1 MKPYFPMLIVL
12 LLVTTSFAG
21 VSYTAEELS
30 TTQFDGNILY
40 VGGSGEGN
48 YTKIQDAINDAN
60 PGDTVFVY
68 AYSSPYYENLIV
80 DKSISM
86 IGEDK
91 DTTVI
96 EGDWVS
102 EYVVEISADWV
113 NISGFTIRYGGE
125 EWEATGI
132 LSISNFNTISGNN
145 ISNND
150 YYGIRLYY
158 SSGNTITDNTISNNK
173 YGIDL
178 YESSGNTITGNNI
191 SNNKYGIYL
200 DESSS
205 NTITDNTISN
215 KREGILLF
223 SSNNNNILGNS
234 FFNDGLFVYDS
245 YDNNVENNTVNGK
258 PLVYLEDE
266 SDKVIDYEVGQVIL
280 VNCDN
285 IIAENLNLSN
295 TDHGIELWKTD
306 NSMIRNN
313 DFSNN
318 ERGIYIRLSNS
329 NNITGN
335 NISNNKRG
343 ISFGSYSNSNN
354 ITGNNISSNG
364 HAIIFWYRNSNNTIT
379 DNTLSNN
386 DYSCIRLDCSSGNT
400 ITGNNISNNE
410 YGIYL
415 DESSNN
421 NNISGNNIS
430 NNGHGIRLSYSTC
443 NNTITGNNISN
454 NGYYGIC
461 LYYSSD
467 NNIIYHNN
475 FINNTNNSYDGCN
488 NIWDDGKY
496 GNYWSDYKEKYPDA
510 KKKRWKGIWDTP
522 YEIEGGDNKDNY
534 PLINQYPKSVIK
546 TKSRDKPF
554 NYNFPILNWLFEQ
567 FSNVFTI
574 LKYFLKLYNI

>member
-1 MKPYFPMLIVL
+1 MICLIEIVTFKYPIEDDNIEGGYLLNKNIIALGIILL
-12 LLVTTSFAG
+12 LLVTPMTVAIEYVKNQSIPI
-21 VSYTAEELS
+21 S
-30 TTQFDGNILY
+30 TGNTLY
-40 VGGSGEGN
+40 VGGTGPGN
-48 YTKIQDAINDAN
+48 YTTIQDAIDDAN

-68 AYSSPYYENLIV
+68 AFSSPYYENLIV
-80 DKSISM
+80 DKSINM

-91 DTTVI
+91 DSTVI

-113 NISGFTIRYGGE
+113 NISGFTIRYSGD

-173 YGIDL
+173 YGI
-178 YESSGNTITGNNI
+178 
-191 SNNKYGIYL
+191 YL

-215 KREGILLF
+215 KREGILLY

-234 FFNDGLFVYDS
+234 FFNDGLFVFDS
-245 YDNNVENNTVNGK
+245 YDNNVENNMVNGK

-295 TDHGIELWKTD
+295 TDCGIELWKTD

-343 ISFGSYSNSNN
+343 ISFGWYSNSNN

-364 HAIIFWYRNSNNTIT
+364 HGIIFSYRNSNNTISG
-379 DNTLSNN
+379 NNISNN
-386 DYSCIRLDCSSGNT
+386 DYYGIHLYCSSGNT
-400 ITGNNISNNE
+400 ITGNNISNN
-410 YGIYL
+410 GWSIYL

-421 NNISGNNIS
+421 NTITGNNIS
-430 NNGHGIRLSYSTC
+430 SNGHGIRLSYSNC

-454 NGYYGIC
+454 NGEGIF

-475 FINNTNNSYDGCN
+475 FINNTDNSYDGCD

-496 GNYWSDYKEKYPDA
+496 GNYWSDYEERYPDA
-510 KKKRWKGIWDTP
+510 KPKTLKPWMWDIP
-522 YEIEGGDNKDNY
+522 YEIDGGNNKDNCPLVNQWPKSDVSTNTPRTRASSYLWYQWVMDKY
-534 PLINQYPKSVIK
+534 PLLEVIISK
-546 TKSRDKPF
+546 
-554 NYNFPILNWLFEQ
+554 ILSL
-567 FSNVFTI
+567 
-574 LKYFLKLYNI
+574 